1 MFSSAETGSGSGTG
15 GGLLEQRKEGLE
27 TKWKMAVD
35 YNVLI
40 AWKCKREAPLAFY
53 FLFSERFVKEHQ
65 AGNKNGGGG
74 REGGEGANNVQ
85 QEQF

>member
-1 MFSSAETGSGSGTG
+1 MSSSAETGNGSGTG
-15 GGLLEQRKEGLE
+15 SLLEQRKEGLE

-53 FLFSERFVKEHQ
+53 FLFSERFVIRQEIKM
-65 AGNKNGGGG
+65 GGGG
-74 REGGEGANNVQ
+74 RG
-85 QEQF
+85 

>member
-1 MFSSAETGSGSGTG
+1 MSSSAETGSGSGTG
-15 GGLLEQRKEGLE
+15 SLLEQRKEGLE

-65 AGNKNGGGG
+65 AGNKNGGW
-74 REGGEGANNVQ
+74 REGVG
-85 QEQF
+85 